1 MENEDEIIKKA
12 QDGPVD
18 AFERIVEL
26 YQNKVYSLVC
36 HMMKNQNEVEDIA
49 QEVFIKIYKNINK
62 FQGKSSFYTWI
73 YKITANTCL
82 DELKK
87 KKKVIYL
94 DEKIKTEDGEIDVEI
109 ASDDKGQD
117 QLYEEKE
124 FQEKI
129 KYYINKLEPKQK
141 MMIVLRDIKGFS
153 YEEISEI
160 TGQKLGTV
168 KSQINRARLKLRKL
182 LEKDGTFEDYISSK
196 D

>member
-12 QDGPVD
+12 QDGSVD